1 MAIENAGESRSRFS
15 DVELEEF
22 KQLIE
27 GKLEKAKEQLRTLQM
42 QIMDTTENSRHD
54 QGGDWMDSSGLN
66 SELEMLN
73 TMALRHR
80 KHIQDLENALIRIR
94 NKSYGVCVITGTLI
108 DKKRLMAVPTTTK
121 SLNAKTEEQKKA
133 EEKTTYQSTK
143 TPYIKGAPPKVITK
157 VIKKKPA
164 VPVTK
169 VVEDEDDDYLDED
182 DDYLDDLDNE
192 VDIDLDDIADEGSAN
207 DDLD

>member
-1 MAIENAGESRSRFS
+1 MALENAADTRSRYS
-15 DVELEEF
+15 DAELEEF
-22 KQLIE
+22 KQLIVDR
-27 GKLEKAKEQLRTLQM
+27 LTKAKEQLRALQM

-94 NKSYGVCVITGTLI
+94 NKTYGVCVITGTLI

-121 SLNAKTEEQKKA
+121 SLSAKTEEQKRA
-133 EEKTTYQSTK
+133 EERTTYVSSK
-143 TPYIKGAPPKVITK
+143 TPYTKNTTPKVITK

-164 VPVTK
+164 APVVKK
-169 VVEDEDDDYLDED
+169 VDDDDDDYLED
-182 DDYLDDLDNE
+182 DDYLDDLENE
-192 VDIDLDDIADEGSAN
+192 VDIDLDDIADEGSDT
-207 DDLD
+207 DDLDL